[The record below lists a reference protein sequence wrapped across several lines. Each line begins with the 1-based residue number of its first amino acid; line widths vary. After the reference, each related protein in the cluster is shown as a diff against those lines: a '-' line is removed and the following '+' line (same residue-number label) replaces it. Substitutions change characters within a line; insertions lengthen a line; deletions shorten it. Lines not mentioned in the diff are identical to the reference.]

1 MVNFRLN
8 GKKAMVV
15 LFFKKVDM
23 HLLKDYRKIS
33 VPLITGKVFERL
45 FYNHL
50 ECFIRNDL
58 ISQNH
63 SGFKPGNSCVNQI
76 LAFGVFLVFS
86 FGVFIDVRP
95 AFLDMSKAF
104 DRV

>member
-15 LFFKKVDM
+15 LFFIKGDM

-33 VPLITGKVFERL
+33 LPLITGNVFERL

-50 ECFIRNDL
+50 ESLIRNDL
-58 ISQNH
+58 ISQNQ
-63 SGFKPGNSCVNQI
+63 SGFKPGDSCVNQI
-76 LAFGVFLVFS
+76 LAVTYKIYKSFAVF
-86 FGVFIDVRP
+86 
-95 AFLDMSKAF
+95 F
-104 DRV
+104 DIRAA